1 MNTIIHVSL
10 KVETPQIAIDS
21 VNKSVDESMK
31 LTNMVYVHNGMLF
44 RSKENWNDYI

>member
-31 LTNMVYVHNGMLF
+31 LTNMVYVHNGISF
-44 RSKENWNDYI
+44 SQTKGANE